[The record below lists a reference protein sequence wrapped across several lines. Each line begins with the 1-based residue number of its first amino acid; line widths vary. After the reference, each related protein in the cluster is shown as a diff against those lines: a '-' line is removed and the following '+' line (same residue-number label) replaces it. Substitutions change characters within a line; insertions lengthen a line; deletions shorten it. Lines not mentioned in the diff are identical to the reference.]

1 MLGSVPDDPAVR
13 ARAEDLRRWRAEFP
27 ATDPI
32 DSLIPRQRAVVV
44 GVVYKIRL
52 VPGRGFD
59 VSIDDGTG
67 RLVASWTGRSR
78 LPGVELGAG
87 LRLSATVATDPD
99 GTLRMRNPEYAL
111 VAEPYR

>member
-1 MLGSVPDDPAVR
+1 MGDQAASR

-27 ATDPI
+27 LTTPI
-32 DSLIPRQRAVVV
+32 DAVTPREKGVVV
-44 GVVYKIRL
+44 GVVSKIRL
-52 VPGRGFD
+52 VPGRGFE
-59 VSIDDGTG
+59 VTIEDGTG

-87 LRLSATVATDPD
+87 LRLHATIAADPD

>member
-1 MLGSVPDDPAVR
+1 MADEAVLR
-13 ARAEDLRRWRAEFP
+13 TRAEDLRRWRAEFSS
-27 ATDPI
+27 TVPI
-32 DSLIPRQRAVVV
+32 DSVTPRQKAVVV
-44 GVVYKIRL
+44 GVVSKIRL

-59 VSIDDGTG
+59 VTIEDGTG

-78 LPGVELGAG
+78 LPGVDLGAG
-87 LRLSATVATDPD
+87 LRLDGTVASDPD